1 MLLLRCCRYTEQILH
16 QQGQQFEE
24 VMEERLN
31 EQLQAVTSQFK

>member
-1 MLLLRCCRYTEQILH
+1 MLLRCCNIEQILH

-24 VMEERLN
+24 AMKERLD